1 MFTPYNIW
9 AFLVDSMQFIHN
21 ITYLKNDI
29 NNFVSDDQDEKDLC
43 RWEVDL
49 MYIKSPVVA
58 TRDWVGE
65 EKGEIC
71 RDWPIST
78 R

>member
-1 MFTPYNIW
+1 MRSQCISVLRHISIHLKIMLGYLFINIKQPEVMFTPYNIW

-43 RWEVDL
+43 R
-49 MYIKSPVVA
+49 
-58 TRDWVGE
+58 
-65 EKGEIC
+65 
-71 RDWPIST
+71 
-78 R
+78 